1 MSVWGVADQHDDGL
15 EDGPQAMRKAGL
27 VDELK
32 AHGLS
37 VSDYGDIKIEKKDE
51 QTQIAEFSQNAYAIV
66 KEIIEND
73 HIALTLG
80 GDHSPSFGTIAGH
93 LAADPDLVLVYVDA
107 HDTLNTTYNIRQ
119 LLGWEGLQNTDLQWS
134 ATRLLPSRLVYIGL
148 QDVDEEQKKVFQNL
162 NIAAFYLPDIEELG
176 IKKII
181 EKALEIVDPHA
192 ERNIH
197 LFHDI
202 TSIDF
207 SLTPAPARKGLTL
220 EEGITI
226 SSLMHQTGRLRAL
239 DMMEVNPKLAK
250 NKTELDKTVDTAKT
264 LILTALGIE
273 HVENK

>member
-107 HDTLNTTYNIRQ
+107 HDTLNTTHNIRQ

-176 IKKII
+176 IKQII

-207 SLTPAPARKGLTL
+207 SPPPAPVRKGLTL

-250 NKTELDKTVDTAKT
+250 NKAELDKTVDTAKT
-264 LILTALGIE
+264 LVLTALGIE
-273 HVENK
+273 QVENK